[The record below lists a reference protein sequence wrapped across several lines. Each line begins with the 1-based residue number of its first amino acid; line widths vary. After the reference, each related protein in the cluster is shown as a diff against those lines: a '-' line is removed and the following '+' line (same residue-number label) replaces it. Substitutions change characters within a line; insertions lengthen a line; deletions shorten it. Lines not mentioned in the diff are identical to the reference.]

1 MIYLIMTYVLT
12 AIVILLAIAVT
23 VLSVKLNKLS
33 PERKNKILIKD
44 GVRYSSNDKVY
55 STSGDVTVNLAE
67 GDAILAVGITY
78 IAKKKGKILPGQYKI
93 LSTDAN
99 VSRFNLRK
107 GGLVREYE
115 HASDIVLNEG
125 EEICAVSHSVILR

>member
-33 PERKNKILIKD
+33 PERKNKIYIKD

-55 STSGDVTVNLAE
+55 TSSGDVTVSLAE
-67 GDAILAVGITY
+67 GDTVLAVGVTY
-78 IAKKKGKILPGQYKI
+78 TAKKDGKIFPGQYKI
-93 LSTDAN
+93 LSADDNT
-99 VSRFNLRK
+99 SRFNVRK
-107 GGLVREYE
+107 GGLVREFE
-115 HASDIVLNEG
+115 HASDIVLSEG

>member
-12 AIVILLAIAVT
+12 AIVILLAIVVT

-55 STSGDVTVNLAE
+55 TTSGDVTVNLAE

-78 IAKKKGKILPGQYKI
+78 IAKKEGKILPGQYKI